1 MKRQSLWLKIFK
13 NIPSNFYPNSSKSID
28 LNATFQDGRTAF
40 MVACEKGNLN
50 IEERDFVWFSNTVKC
65 CLKIGEFM
73 KHQVFLKMCMVW
85 QIITILPRFLKS
97 FFSQHFQT
105 ECVWC
110 RLEAFCHFRL
120 IHAYLMTSHL
130 FNQLGLYKESCH
142 IFRDDL
148 NSIQRLTISY

>member
-105 ECVWC
+105 ECVMSL
-110 RLEAFCHFRL
+110 RSILSFPTH
-120 IHAYLMTSHL
+120 
-130 FNQLGLYKESCH
+130 SC
-142 IFRDDL
+142 IFDDFAPFQ
-148 NSIQRLTISY
+148 SIGPP

>member
-1 MKRQSLWLKIFK
+1 M
-13 NIPSNFYPNSSKSID
+13 
-28 LNATFQDGRTAF
+28 NATFQDGRTAF

-50 IEERDFVWFSNTVKC
+50 IEEREWFSNTVKC

-130 FNQLGLYKESCH
+130 FNQLGLYKVLSH
-142 IFRDDL
+142 FPWWSKFYSTPHNIRLRSPVRILIHQILDPRISAL
-148 NSIQRLTISY
+148 NWV